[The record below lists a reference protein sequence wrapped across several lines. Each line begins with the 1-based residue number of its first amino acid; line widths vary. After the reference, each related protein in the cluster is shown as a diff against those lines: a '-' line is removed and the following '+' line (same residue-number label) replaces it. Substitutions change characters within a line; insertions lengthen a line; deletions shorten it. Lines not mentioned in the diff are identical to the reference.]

1 MHRNTR
7 ESWHDQPISTLTA
20 QLHTDVQHGL
30 APTEAA
36 QRLQQDGPNALRQSK
51 TVSPL
56 ALLAGQFGSLV
67 IWVLIGAALVA
78 AALGEVVDGI
88 AILTIVILNAVL
100 GFFQEYRAERAV
112 AALARLT
119 APRAR
124 VVRGG
129 HAAVI
134 AAAEVVRGDILLLDA
149 GDLVAADAC
158 LVDAAILHTN
168 EAPLTGESQPVE
180 KQAGLC
186 APETP
191 LAERSNMVFLGTSI
205 TRGSGRAVVVATGMD
220 TEVGHIATLLET
232 ASSDVTPL
240 QRRLDQV
247 ARRLL
252 WACLGIVALVF
263 TLGLLRTVAP
273 FELFLSA
280 VSLAVAAIP
289 EGLPAVV
296 RRPWLALPPRRCA
309 NAGTL
314 RLAACRR

>member
-1 MHRNTR
+1 
-7 ESWHDQPISTLTA
+7 
-20 QLHTDVQHGL
+20 
-30 APTEAA
+30 
-36 QRLQQDGPNALRQSK
+36 
-51 TVSPL
+51 
-56 ALLAGQFGSLV
+56 V
-67 IWVLIGAALVA
+67 IWVLIGAALVS

-88 AILTIVILNAVL
+88 AILTIVALNAVL

-158 LVDAAILHTN
+158 LVEASALCTN
-168 EAPLTGESQPVE
+168 EAPLTGESQPAE
-180 KQAGLC
+180 KQTGLC

-232 ASSDVTPL
+232 ASNAVTPL
-240 QRRLDQV
+240 Q
-247 ARRLL
+247 
-252 WACLGIVALVF
+252 
-263 TLGLLRTVAP
+263 
-273 FELFLSA
+273 
-280 VSLAVAAIP
+280 
-289 EGLPAVV
+289 PA
-296 RRPWLALPPRRCA
+296 
-309 NAGTL
+309 
-314 RLAACRR
+314 